1 MFVMQRTSMQQATS
15 LTIGK
20 YIASPRQAQTACL
33 DLRTPWVH
41 LAKSL
46 PKAC

>member
-1 MFVMQRTSMQQATS
+1 MFVMKRTLMQQATS
-15 LTIGK
+15 LTLGK
-20 YIASPRQAQTACL
+20 YIASSWQAQTACL

-41 LAKSL
+41 LAKCL